1 MWCARASGPTDRR
14 SAAGRRRL
22 ASESQRPRR
31 PPGPLQHL
39 VRRHPT
45 RGSNT
50 AKYSIGPSD
59 GDRNIAIAPNRCTTK
74 ATKLS
79 TSAGDA
85 LIPGSTDTRKAVT
98 AYRSRTAAAHLS
110 PLKVKREEG
119 QDGHPNLVPLRGHVQ
134 PNEGCTP
141 RELNAFKPHRC
152 CPVLTLRAVWQV
164 AADSFTTGGNASL
177 AQAQATTDE
186 RRCRCRSASSR
197 TACPLW

>member
-1 MWCARASGPTDRR
+1 MERQSLPMTLQDTTTATAEKLRDKQDQWLKQGRDGL
-14 SAAGRRRL
+14 AA
-22 ASESQRPRR
+22 
-31 PPGPLQHL
+31 
-39 VRRHPT
+39 VRRAQ
-45 RGSNT
+45 RGE
-50 AKYSIGPSD
+50 P
-59 GDRNIAIAPNRCTTK
+59 
-74 ATKLS
+74 
-79 TSAGDA
+79 GDA

-98 AYRSRTAAAHLS
+98 AYRPRTAAAHLS

-152 CPVLTLRAVWQV
+152 CPVMTLRAVWQV
-164 AADSFTTGGNASL
+164 AADSFTTGGNSSL